1 MQLEVGTVLEGRVTG
16 ITNFGAFVSLPGGK
30 SGLVHISEVANTYV
44 RDVHDHLSEGQAV
57 RVKVLRLTPDGKI
70 NLSIKAAESPPPAPP
85 PAETHRAPVSRS
97 RHAPAYTPEGQVAPR
112 TSDAVFED
120 KLKHFMQ
127 ESDSKISGSRI
138 YENQR
143 KGSRRRR

>member
-44 RDVHDHLSEGQAV
+44 RDVHDYLSEGQAV
-57 RVKVLRLTPDGKI
+57 RVKVLRLTPEGKI
-70 NLSIKAAESPPPAPP
+70 NLSIKAAESPPAAP

-97 RHAPAYTPEGQVAPR
+97 RFAPAHAPEGQVAPR

-143 KGSRRRR
+143 RGSRRRK

>member
-70 NLSIKAAESPPPAPP
+70 NLSIKAAESPPVAP
-85 PAETHRAPVSRS
+85 PAEAHRAPVSKS
-97 RHAPAYTPEGQVAPR
+97 RHAPSRAPEGQVAPR

-143 KGSRRRR
+143 RGPRRRK

>member
-44 RDVHDHLSEGQAV
+44 KDVHDHLSEGQSV

-85 PAETHRAPVSRS
+85 RETHRAPADRS
-97 RHAPAYTPEGQVAPR
+97 RHTPAHAPEGQVAPR

-143 KGSRRRR
+143 RGPRRRK

>member
-30 SGLVHISEVANTYV
+30 NGLVHISEVANTYV
-44 RDVHDHLSEGQAV
+44 KDVHDYLSEGQAV

-70 NLSIKAAESPPPAPP
+70 NLSIKAAESPPSAPP
-85 PAETHRAPVSRS
+85 SAETHRVPVSRS
-97 RHAPAYTPEGQVAPR
+97 RHAPAYAPEGQVAPR

-143 KGSRRRR
+143 RGSRRRK